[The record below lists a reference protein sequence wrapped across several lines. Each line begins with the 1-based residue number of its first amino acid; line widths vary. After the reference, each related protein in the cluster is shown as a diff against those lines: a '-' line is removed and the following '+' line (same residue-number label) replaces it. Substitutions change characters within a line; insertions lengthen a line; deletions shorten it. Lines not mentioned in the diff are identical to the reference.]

1 MASLGYG
8 PGAPHGTPKPPKAMP
23 GGRTRKK
30 PTAARALK
38 TLQRSKKATA
48 AGKPRR
54 ALRLKQRSERQLN
67 RSVGKKPT
75 KQFRN
80 KQRAERQLQ
89 RSVSGRGGK
98 ASDALRTLQ
107 GKKKSKPGYVVTKPG
122 PMPDSGVIR
131 KPYKGK
137 KKGLGGIFSRLRGN
151 RGKPK
156 NKSRRRSLM
165 SRLTGGKSPF
175 GAGGGMSKPKPKL
188 GNMPGPRP
196 RGGKK
201 IAEFTQNRR
210 RRR

>member
-107 GKKKSKPGYVVTKPG
+107 GKKKSKPGVSSLSQAYA
-122 PMPDSGVIR
+122 DSVAIM

-156 NKSRRRSLM
+156 NKSRRRGLIG
-165 SRLTGGKSPF
+165 RVLGKKSPF
-175 GAGGGMSKPKPKL
+175 GAGGGMSKPKPKKRSSFL
-188 GNMPGPRP
+188 SRLTGRKGSIFKRKNKGV
-196 RGGKK
+196 
-201 IAEFTQNRR
+201 N
-210 RRR
+210 